1 MSPAPCCLRGAS
13 PYSETPVFLIAAI
26 VATALALILRLASI
40 TGGVFLTWQ
49 TFTILGLLLFFVHTA
64 VGWWPNRRGA

>member
-1 MSPAPCCLRGAS
+1 M
-13 PYSETPVFLIAAI
+13 FLIAAI

-40 TGGVFLTWQ
+40 DEGVFLTWQ

-64 VGWWPNRRGA
+64 VGWWPTRHGT